1 MLGAGLIASQLCN
14 HRFAISS
21 FRSWSETDLH
31 LLICFRQSVTS
42 TAAHCLPVQGV
53 VCRPG
58 GRRKVGERKKGRE
71 GSTLAL
77 LWRKPGENSTAGLSP
92 SWF

>member
-1 MLGAGLIASQLCN
+1 MLYWSSAVEQGVCYQLF
-14 HRFAISS
+14 HSPK
-21 FRSWSETDLH
+21 SEADLW
-31 LLICFRQSVTS
+31 LLIYLGKSVIS
-42 TAAHCLPVQGV
+42 TVAHCLPVQGV